1 MSIDNKLLFECKLLK
16 QIVYKTKNQLGKT
29 LQFRRLMHVYRSLKN
44 YIKGEFIENFEEII
58 EKAGISVMDSLMKKF
73 LVPVFTALLGAYARI
88 YYIITTSSNN
98 HTTKIISR
106 KLKTIIKL
114 SKSFKKQTHHKEKK
128 KIKEIESFLESIRC
142 KV

>member
-29 LQFRRLMHVYRSLKN
+29 VQFRRLMHVYRSLKS
-44 YIKGEFIENFEEII
+44 YIKGEFIDNFEDII
-58 EKAGISVMDSLMKKF
+58 EKAGISVMDSLIKKF
-73 LVPVFTALLGAYARI
+73 LVPVFTVLLGAYARI
-88 YYIITTSSNN
+88 YNIYTTTSSN
-98 HTTKIISR
+98 HKTKIVSR

-114 SKSFKKQTHHKEKK
+114 GKSLKKKTHHKEKS
-128 KIKEIESFLESIRC
+128 KIKEIESFLESIRN